1 MEKKSAVKD
10 GVKGAV
16 VNGGGKGDGVNEG
29 GKNTAT
35 SEGGKNTEA
44 LILEAA
50 MKEFARKG
58 FDGARTADIAAEAG
72 VTHSMLHYY
81 FRSKQQLF
89 ERIASD
95 KLQTLI
101 EMVFSVFVSSS
112 KPLTERIAD
121 GVAAHFDFVMANRY
135 LPLYMVNAVNSSGEY
150 LEMMRMQFEKVAA
163 PKLMAL
169 QAELNS
175 AAERGEICRVSALSL
190 LTDIVSLNIFP
201 LLASNLFEI
210 LTGVDGETFIANRKK
225 ENIKIIMN
233 RLRP

>member
-1 MEKKSAVKD
+1 MEMKSAVKD

-16 VNGGGKGDGVNEG
+16 VNGGGNGNAVNGGVKGDGVNVE
-29 GKNTAT
+29 
-35 SEGGKNTEA
+35 GKNTET

-50 MKEFARKG
+50 IKEFAKKG
-58 FDGARTADIAAEAG
+58 FAGARTADIAAEAG

-101 EMVFSVFVSSS
+101 EMVFSVFVNSS

>member
-1 MEKKSAVKD
+1 MSDHDKSPRD
-10 GVKGAV
+10 
-16 VNGGGKGDGVNEG
+16 
-29 GKNTAT
+29 
-35 SEGGKNTEA
+35 TET
-44 LILEAA
+44 LILQAA
-50 MKEFARKG
+50 EKEFFEKG
-58 FDGARTADIAAEAG
+58 YSGAKTTAIAEAAG
-72 VTHSMLHYY
+72 VTHAMLHYY

-101 EMVFSVFVSSS
+101 EMVFSVFVSST
-112 KPLTERIAD
+112 KPLPERIAD
-121 GVAAHFDFVMANRY
+121 GVAAHFDFLMANRY
-135 LPLYMVNAVNSSGEY
+135 LPLYVVNAVNSSGEY
-150 LEMMRMQFEKVAA
+150 LEQMRMKFEKVAA

-175 AAERGEICRVSALSL
+175 AADRGEICRVSALSL

-225 ENIKIIMN
+225 ENIEIIMK